1 MIRIIY
7 NIIFITGSSEK
18 KYILLFAFVIVP
30 TVWYYFIIH
39 IKTNLFCS
47 ACYIYN
53 HRVHV
58 RIILAIYRFITIY
71 AISAHRHKR
80 CEFESRSGEVYSI
93 QHYEI
98 KLQ

>member
-1 MIRIIY
+1 M
-7 NIIFITGSSEK
+7 
-18 KYILLFAFVIVP
+18 
-30 TVWYYFIIH
+30 WYYFIIH

-53 HRVHV
+53 HRVHD
-58 RIILAIYRFITIY
+58 RIILVIYRFITIY
-71 AISAHRHKR
+71 AISVYHHKR

-98 KLQ
+98 KLQYLCSVLRVLRFPSPIKLTATIELKNC